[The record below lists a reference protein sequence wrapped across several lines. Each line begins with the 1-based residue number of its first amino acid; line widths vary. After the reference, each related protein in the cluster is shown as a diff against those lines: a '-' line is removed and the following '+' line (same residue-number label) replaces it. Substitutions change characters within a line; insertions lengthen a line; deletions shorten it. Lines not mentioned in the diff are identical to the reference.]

1 MIKHSVIFLFLLL
14 CFSCSD
20 RQKDNRYVYVDFSQC
35 LSNERPMKLSE
46 IADTVEYLELKTPG
60 DLIITRIS
68 EVIPIEDCWLV
79 RSREGVVLFTGQ
91 GEFIRQI
98 GRRGQGPGE

>member
-1 MIKHSVIFLFLLL
+1 MFRYSIVFLSLIF
-14 CFSCSD
+14 CFSCIDSKID
-20 RQKDNRYVYVDFSQC
+20 TRFISVDFSQC

-98 GRRGQGPGE
+98 GRRGQGPG